1 MIDKYFE
8 ILKAEIELE
17 KILISFLPK
26 LKTKKWA
33 SPSEKEE
40 TRKIITIV
48 KNIYKKGMSH
58 HVEIYSSFILSNCY
72 LWLKEYDN
80 ATDICNKCLK
90 NLKTFD
96 FEVHKTLLFVF
107 ESKKIPGLLINGN
120 YFEAKKSIKECLN
133 IIPEGGHNFLAAKQ
147 LELLILFYIKEYN
160 QVYDKLEQLYKDTH
174 PNSETF
180 ETYKAY
186 ASILTNRHLR
196 LARFIN
202 QVPIFSKDKKGM
214 NINIL
219 IIEVLDYLR
228 KKVYSKIIDRT
239 AALQRYCYRYLVDDI
254 STYRSYQFFQII
266 LCLEKGAFCKKEVD
280 PLVAKHLQ
288 ALKDHPL
295 SEAQQDYELEIVPY
309 EHLWEFMRNYL
320 R

>member
-1 MIDKYFE
+1 
-8 ILKAEIELE
+8 LKQYNFAPNQLQ
-17 KILISFLPK
+17 L
-26 LKTKKWA
+26 
-33 SPSEKEE
+33 
-40 TRKIITIV
+40 
-48 KNIYKKGMSH
+48 
-58 HVEIYSSFILSNCY
+58 FIC
-72 LWLKEYDN
+72 E
-80 ATDICNKCLK
+80 
-90 NLKTFD
+90 F
-96 FEVHKTLLFVF
+96 
-107 ESKKIPGLLINGN
+107 KKIPGYI
-120 YFEAKKSIKECLN
+120 FSKKHELAESTIDKCLN
-133 IIPEGGHNFLAAKQ
+133 FRTLKKKNYLITKQIQALCYFHQKRYEEGFQIVTNIF
-147 LELLILFYIKEYN
+147 
-160 QVYDKLEQLYKDTH
+160 
-174 PNSETF
+174 NSEKIQD
-180 ETYKAY
+180 ENWEIYKAY